1 MEYGLM
7 KMNILAIL
15 ALIMLL
21 VVGYFS
27 VMQELE
33 AAACRKAGYA
43 WIQAQCLSIKTIE
56 VMN

>member
-1 MEYGLM
+1 
-7 KMNILAIL
+7 MNMNSIAIL